1 LRPVW
6 QKEWRTI
13 VGVVDDVKTY
23 SITGPPEWVDGEI
36 YLPLSQ
42 ATTTPRSLALVARL
56 GNDPAAFEQGLPRMI
71 REVCATCAVSK
82 IAPMGTVV
90 SGAAATPRS
99 LAWLVAGF
107 ALLALTL
114 AAAGIYGVV
123 SHGVLRRTRE
133 LGVRLALGAS
143 PGRVAWL
150 AVASS
155 LRQVVLGTV
164 AGLAASWA
172 LARWMESLLYGV
184 AGHDPLSFSLP
195 PVVIVAVGFL
205 ASVLPMVR
213 AARIDPVRSL
223 REG

>member
-1 LRPVW
+1 
-6 QKEWRTI
+6 
-13 VGVVDDVKTY
+13 
-23 SITGPPEWVDGEI
+23 
-36 YLPLSQ
+36 
-42 ATTTPRSLALVARL
+42 
-56 GNDPAAFEQGLPRMI
+56 MI

-82 IAPMGTVV
+82 IAPMGTIV
-90 SGAAATPRS
+90 SGAVAAPRS
-99 LAWLVAGF
+99 LAWLVGGF

-143 PGRVAWL
+143 PRQGRL
-150 AVASS
+150 AGGGIESAAGGGGSR
-155 LRQVVLGTV
+155 L
-164 AGLAASWA
+164 GLAASWA
-172 LARWMESLLYGV
+172 LARWIESLLYGV

-195 PVVIVAVGFL
+195 PVVIIAVGLL